1 MKARILIFLAVVSL
15 LLVITPAVSQ
25 VIEARWTANVPFDFV
40 VGDTQMPAGE
50 YMVKSNPHTM
60 RLTVINKETQQ
71 KAFVFT
77 HDIENLKPNEKT
89 VLIFQQDGALSRKP
103 LRDGARFRRDGSL
116 GRRNQLDPN
125 GTLPGYRD
133 RVQPISRYLD

>member
-1 MKARILIFLAVVSL
+1 MKARILIFLVVVSL

-25 VIEARWTANVPFDFV
+25 VIEAKWTANVPFDFV
-40 VGDTQMPAGE
+40 VGETQMPAGE

-89 VLIFQQDGALSRKP
+89 VLIFQQDGGRHVLHQIWGESEGHGH
-103 LRDGARFRRDGSL
+103 DVVHGSDVIEL
-116 GRRNQLDPN
+116 MKMK
-125 GTLPGYRD
+125 
-133 RVQPISRYLD
+133 

>member
-1 MKARILIFLAVVSL
+1 MQARILIFLVVVSL

-25 VIEARWTANVPFDFV
+25 VIEAHWTANVPFDFV

-50 YMVKSNPHTM
+50 YMVKSNPQTM
-60 RLTVINKETQQ
+60 QLTVINKETQQ

-89 VLIFQQDGALSRKP
+89 VLIFQ
-103 LRDGARFRRDGSL
+103 RDG
-116 GRRNQLDPN
+116 
-125 GTLPGYRD
+125 D
-133 RVQPISRYLD
+133 RHVLHQIWGENEGHGHDVVHGNDVIELMKVK